1 MNSKHYDIA
10 IIGGSLAAGI
20 TAALLA
26 KQGSKVLFLRNR
38 EVQAPAWFHSS
49 IFLEKIL
56 GVLGGRSCFVAQRPV
71 QVLSEK
77 TRLTICGDIPIED
90 ELAREFGTSGP
101 AVSQWLSELHILGV
115 RLEELFWENGGL
127 PWPSFKAA
135 ARFKLLCM
143 RRRINLS
150 ELEQPVTK
158 KLEQI
163 PSAARLFI
171 TDLLQG
177 LSLFKMTELSYA
189 RAAMLWAQVL
199 RPENLKEPDFSL
211 MLSKRFEQFHGA
223 KAQLDDLQALAF
235 DGSRWSGGDF
245 KSGGRFTAKT
255 FLLGDK
261 RWIDLF
267 SAGKT
272 TLTHLPQS
280 PVARRTSDLS
290 GQLSSLLATRILC
303 GGELP
308 LRLAI
313 EEHDHE
319 LHGLVLSSPEA
330 TEVEIRRQLEPVLP
344 FAKYKLTEM
353 NSSGTDVTQPTRDV
367 TQPIRE
373 TQSTQLANLPVQIG
387 TNLYCADGAALFPEM
402 GATGAALLAWT
413 LVDNLGN

>member
-1 MNSKHYDIA
+1 
-10 IIGGSLAAGI
+10 
-20 TAALLA
+20 
-26 KQGSKVLFLRNR
+26 
-38 EVQAPAWFHSS
+38 
-49 IFLEKIL
+49 
-56 GVLGGRSCFVAQRPV
+56 
-71 QVLSEK
+71 
-77 TRLTICGDIPIED
+77 
-90 ELAREFGTSGP
+90 
-101 AVSQWLSELHILGV
+101 
-115 RLEELFWENGGL
+115 
-127 PWPSFKAA
+127 
-135 ARFKLLCM
+135 M

-158 KLEQI
+158 KLEQL
-163 PSAARLFI
+163 PAAARLFI

-177 LSLFKMTELSYA
+177 LSLFKITELSYA

-223 KAQLDDLQALAF
+223 KAQLEDLQALAF
-235 DGSRWSGGDF
+235 DGSRWTGGDF

-267 SAGKT
+267 GAGKT
-272 TLTHLPQS
+272 TLAHLPKS
-280 PVARRTSDLS
+280 PIARRTSDLS
-290 GQLSSLLATRILC
+290 GQLSSLLGTRILC

-330 TEVEIRRQLEPVLP
+330 TDTEIRRQLEPVLP
-344 FAKYKLTEM
+344 FAEYKLTEV
-353 NSSGTDVTQPTRDV
+353 NLSVSDIAQPAGDATQPTGV
-367 TQPIRE
+367 AMQPAAAKD
-373 TQSTQLANLPVQIG
+373 TQSIQLANLPLQIG
-387 TNLYCADGAALFPEM
+387 TNLYCADETALFPGM

-413 LVDNLGN
+413 LVDNLGD